1 MSDTPSPAPAGTP
14 VGTPACGGPLAGL
27 RVLDF
32 GRYIAGPF
40 CATLLA
46 DMGADV
52 IRVERRDGSEDR
64 YVQPIVPGAAP
75 GEGGEGS
82 MFLQMNRNKKSITLD
97 PMHDAGR
104 EVVQRLVT
112 TADVVVAN
120 LPPATLTRMGLDL
133 DSLRAVREDVI
144 LTTVSGFGR
153 GGPDSEKTGFD
164 GVFQAMS
171 GAAYLSGFGDAP
183 VKSYAA
189 WVDFGT
195 AAFAALGTMAALM
208 ERGKSGKGQMVEGA
222 LLGTALT
229 YFNFHLIEQQL
240 RGTDREASGNRSQ
253 YAGPAD
259 SIRTKDG
266 WIFVQVL
273 GTPLFKRW
281 ARLMGEEHWLEDAR
295 FKDDLARG
303 DHGEILSKRTA
314 ECFMLCFIDDAYGL
328 KNLDELNEDLI
339 AYECDYPHSDTL
351 WPECPEHLW
360 KTVQHLKE
368 EQINKI
374 THTNA
379 MKWFNFDPFKHLKKE
394 ELTVGAL
401 RAAAKNAGVD
411 TTPKS
416 YGGERPLGEGEQTR
430 RITSGDLMK
439 MFSHHAQEG
448 AKKAQ
453 TA

>member
-1 MSDTPSPAPAGTP
+1 MSETPSPTAT
-14 VGTPACGGPLAGL
+14 GPLAGL

-46 DMGADV
+46 DMGAEV

-82 MFLQMNRNKKSITLD
+82 MFLQMNRNKKSVTLD
-97 PMHDAGR
+97 PMHPQGR
-104 EVVQRLVT
+104 DVVKKLVR

-133 DSLRAVREDVI
+133 DSLRAERKDVI

-171 GAAYLSGFGDAP
+171 GAAHLSGFGDAP

-240 RGTDREASGNRSQ
+240 RGTDRAPSGNRSQ

-259 SIRTKDG
+259 AIQTKDG

-281 ARLMGEEHWLEDAR
+281 AKLMGEDHWLEDER

-303 DHGEILSKRTA
+303 DNGEILSARTA
-314 ECFMLCFIDDAYGL
+314 EWAATRTTEQALAELETARIPAGPVLKPADVLTHRHVNEAGFFTPVEFPGMPGPAPVAGFPVKLSESNVGLHMRPPLLGEHTDDVLGSLGYSAT
-328 KNLDELNEDLI
+328 DI
-339 AYECDYPHSDTL
+339 S
-351 WPECPEHLW
+351 
-360 KTVQHLKE
+360 
-368 EQINKI
+368 
-374 THTNA
+374 
-379 MKWFNFDPFKHLKKE
+379 
-394 ELTVGAL
+394 AL
-401 RAAAKNAGVD
+401 REAGA
-411 TTPKS
+411 
-416 YGGERPLGEGEQTR
+416 
-430 RITSGDLMK
+430 I
-439 MFSHHAQEG
+439 
-448 AKKAQ
+448 
-453 TA
+453 